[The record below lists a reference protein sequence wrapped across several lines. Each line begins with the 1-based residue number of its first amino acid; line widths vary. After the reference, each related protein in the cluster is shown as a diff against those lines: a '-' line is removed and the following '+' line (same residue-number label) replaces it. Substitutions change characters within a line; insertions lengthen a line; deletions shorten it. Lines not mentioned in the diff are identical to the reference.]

1 MTAAGPSPRLI
12 AFVDPMCSW
21 CYGFS
26 PVLRA
31 IEKTYG
37 DTMPVRLV
45 MGGLRPGNTKP
56 MQDKD
61 KAMIREHWEHVEK
74 ASGQPFDYTFFDRN
88 GFIYDTDPAARAV
101 VLMRGA
107 IEKLISATAETP
119 DEVAHGPGF
128 PRPHL
133 ALDLM
138 EAIQTAF
145 YAQNRD
151 VTQFGVLAEIAAR
164 FGVNEAAF
172 IKALASEEARSETW
186 TDYAIAQRTGAYG
199 FPTLI
204 AGYGD
209 ERPWVLV
216 TKGYQPAEAV
226 LANLAGWLSEP
237 VPAREPA
244 PAAPSCPVGQI

>member
-1 MTAAGPSPRLI
+1 MTGPSPRLI

-31 IEKTYG
+31 ITKTYG
-37 DTMPVRLV
+37 ATLPIALI
-45 MGGLRPGNTKP
+45 MGGLRPGTTRA
-56 MQDKD
+56 MTDDDKV
-61 KAMIREHWEHVEK
+61 KIRGHWEHVAA
-74 ASGQPFDYTFFDRN
+74 ASGQPFDYGFFQRD
-88 GFIYDTDPAARAV
+88 GFVYDTDPAARAV

-107 IEKLISATAETP
+107 IENLISAKAEDP
-119 DEVAHGPGF
+119 VDVAHGAGF

-133 ALDLM
+133 ALDFL
-138 EAIQTAF
+138 EAIQRAF
-145 YAQNRD
+145 YAENRD
-151 VTQFGVLAEIAAR
+151 VTQIGVLAEIASH
-164 FGVNEAAF
+164 FGVNEPAF
-172 IKALASEEARSETW
+172 MKAMASEAARNETW
-186 TDYAIAQRTGAYG
+186 TDYGISQRTGATG

-226 LANLAGWLSEP
+226 LANLAGWLGEP
-237 VPAREPA
+237 IPDRQPQAGAEG
-244 PAAPSCPVGQI
+244 AACPVDRG